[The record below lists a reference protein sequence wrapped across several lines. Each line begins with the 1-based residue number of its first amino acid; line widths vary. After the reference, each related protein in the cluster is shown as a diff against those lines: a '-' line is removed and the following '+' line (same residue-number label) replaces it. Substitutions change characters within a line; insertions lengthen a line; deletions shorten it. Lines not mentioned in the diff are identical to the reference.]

1 MLFTVDLYGT
11 NFHHWMKIQWEYH
24 IIIPQKVAKYLN
36 NFVNLVVGRH
46 YVLVSTGIELTFLL
60 AAGMVLCLGL
70 RMRTLLITLRRT
82 VLIQGQGLLS
92 FSFCPASEE
101 PEGAQGAGREHNQD
115 SWPTLAKGMSHT
127 TLCCAE
133 QWNWGE
139 LNRRVSAHRGIW
151 GPDFTFTNLRDP
163 LLCILTIFFNF
174 YFSKYMHVFR
184 SNFINLMWKHLWD
197 RYG

>member
-101 PEGAQGAGREHNQD
+101 PEHKELGGNTTRTVGPHWPKGCPTPRCVVLNNETEG
-115 SWPTLAKGMSHT
+115 SWTGGFQHT
-127 TLCCAE
+127 E
-133 QWNWGE
+133 VYG
-139 LNRRVSAHRGIW
+139 V
-151 GPDFTFTNLRDP
+151 
-163 LLCILTIFFNF
+163 LT
-174 YFSKYMHVFR
+174 SP
-184 SNFINLMWKHLWD
+184 SQT
-197 RYG
+197 